1 MGVRIDGKK
10 IADELLASLREQ
22 IKVHNLHPH
31 LEVILVGAD
40 PGSLSY
46 IKQKQKAA
54 ESIGATVN
62 LTQFSPSV
70 TKDEMIKQIQSLNS
84 SSTVSGI
91 IIQRP
96 LPAETKIPASVIS
109 SIIPQ
114 KDVDGFVPH
123 SRYEVPVA
131 KAIIKILEYIFY
143 KEFDTPQIDLINWLR
158 TQRVVIIGKGETA
171 GKPILHLF
179 ERLSIPVIVIDRST
193 LHPHELMKNAT
204 ILISCAG
211 SAGLITGKHIRDSS
225 ILIAVGLSRSEGSL
239 VGDYDE
245 ENIREKV
252 SFYTP
257 TPGGV
262 GPVNVA
268 CLMENLVKAS
278 ER

>member
-1 MGVRIDGKK
+1 MGVRIDGNK

-31 LEVILVGAD
+31 LEVILVGND
-40 PGSLSY
+40 PGSLSF
-46 IKQKQKAA
+46 IKQKQRAA

-70 TKDEMIKQIQSLNS
+70 TKDEMATLIHDFNS
-84 SSTVSGI
+84 SLKVSGI

-96 LPAETKIPASVIS
+96 LPAETKISASVIT
-109 SIIPQ
+109 SIDPG

-123 SRYEVPVA
+123 SRFEVPVA
-131 KAIIKILEYIFY
+131 KAIIKILEKIFY
-143 KEFDTPQIDLINWLR
+143 TGFDTPQIDLINWLR
-158 TQRVVIIGKGETA
+158 SQRVVIIGKGETA

-193 LHPHELMKNAT
+193 MHPHELMKNAS
-204 ILISCAG
+204 IIISCAG
-211 SAGLITGKHIRDSS
+211 SAGLIAGKYLRDNS
-225 ILIAVGLSRSEGSL
+225 ILIAVGLSRVDGSL

-245 ENIREKV
+245 EDIREKV